1 MNSDNLILLELTNIT
16 WDKSEKDL
24 PKELKLNWNSDKWE
38 YSQVLNWVSEYFD
51 VKVNSFNIKELKSQS
66 STGSGWGGCC

>member
-16 WDKSEKDL
+16 RDKSEKEKKDL

-51 VKVNSFNIKELKSQS
+51 VKVNSFNFKELKSQS
-66 STGSGWGGCC
+66 STGSG

>member
-16 WDKSEKDL
+16 WDKSEKDKKDL
-24 PKELKLNWNSDKWE
+24 PEELKLNWNSDKWE

-66 STGSGWGGCC
+66 STGSG

>member
-16 WDKSEKDL
+16 WDKSEKEKKDL
-24 PKELKLNWNSDKWE
+24 PEELKLNWNSDKWE

-66 STGSGWGGCC
+66 STGSG

>member
-16 WDKSEKDL
+16 WDKSEKEKKDL
-24 PKELKLNWNSDKWE
+24 PEELKLNWNSDKWE

-51 VKVNSFNIKELKSQS
+51 VKVSSFNIKELKSQS
-66 STGSGWGGCC
+66 STGSG

>member
-66 STGSGWGGCC
+66 STGSG